1 MRKINHDYTILWL
14 VFTVSV
20 IFVFFLV
27 GVNKHLKRN
36 IFDYTQVQNKIHES
50 SDAKKKMI
58 TSETINS
65 STKIT
70 YKYRYQ
76 EDNITET
83 MTEMAP
89 KFLIG
94 LNEQDLKN
102 TFSSSEWHLNKFSP
116 EEIILQKNLPG
127 KSNQHYIIGIKDG
140 YVAVFYQKKING
152 CDLKEI
158 TNTPIKSLSLED
170 QNRLKVGIKISG
182 ENNLF
187 SVMQDYES

>member
-1 MRKINHDYTILWL
+1 MRNINYNYSILWL
-14 VFTVSV
+14 VFTLSV

-27 GVNKHLKRN
+27 GVNKHLEKN
-36 IFDYTQVQNKIHES
+36 VLDYTQTQNKIYKAGDH
-50 SDAKKKMI
+50 KKAVP
-58 TSETINS
+58 TETVNS

-152 CDLKEI
+152 VTTLYLKNSLKDEI
-158 TNTPIKSLSLED
+158 NHVTFIFFQIGKKSVFK
-170 QNRLKVGIKISG
+170 NI
-182 ENNLF
+182 
-187 SVMQDYES
+187 